1 VATQAQNLI
10 RTRNRFDNY
19 CHNYARWSR
28 KYGERN
34 QKYDKKNT
42 AEIQKEFG
50 RVFVK
55 EVALDRATVEAA
67 RTAYLDAQSRARD
80 AGNPERCLAYV
91 ESIDIESEDSE
102 EIRKADRSAMREVP
116 RRLNRPRGYVLE
128 QELYPTVHRIRDWV
142 NNVESAAPVL
152 EEELDLEISP
162 ESAPHGK
169 RSLHKSDQDRDMKT
183 IRSMAYAVRSR
194 LARARF

>member
-1 VATQAQNLI
+1 M
-10 RTRNRFDNY
+10 R
-19 CHNYARWSR
+19 
-28 KYGERN
+28 
-34 QKYDKKNT
+34 NT
-42 AEIQKEFG
+42 AEIHEEFG

-55 EVALDRATVEAA
+55 EVALDRASVEAA

-128 QELYPTVHRIRDWV
+128 QELYPPVHRIRDWV

-183 IRSMAYAVRSR
+183 IRYMAYAVRSR